1 MAKKKT
7 GGSGPSSPFNGP
19 TGIRHGFGE
28 GEWNSNQKAKLR
40 GETPGAAS
48 SSSLPQ
54 MRASAP
60 SAAHPADMREKVS
73 MPGGAATTLGSRRFE
88 VGGTL
93 PPSNSP
99 PSTSFQARYNP
110 GGGTGQSSSTATPA
124 APTATPAR
132 AATAAAH
139 RPRAARPATTAST
152 GRAMSLDENVA
163 RGGIDLRRPQ
173 EPTAIDRINAPIT
186 NAEARVGAPA
196 SRTSQ
201 MRVPPNMAV
210 ATQPGR
216 YQRAASS
223 PVNDGEDHTVRN
235 LGIGAAIVGG
245 GVLLA
250 TRSPRVAA
258 AAARATPAIGA
269 ALRSVGPRIAAA
281 APAMARGAVSA
292 VRSTAARVF
301 TRNSAQS
308 AARHVVG
315 TGASIL
321 APELAGRGVAAAT
334 GSEAAGNMARTATA
348 VGMGA
353 RGGPGG
359 ARNVATRVAAG
370 TVGSVALGE
379 GGGALGA
386 AIDRRIG
393 NGQGHGGESLLRSVG
408 SLTGAAAGA
417 GAVRGVQERR
427 AVAPAQAATNRT
439 PTARQLPAAQNR
451 TMPPPTGRTNPAVR
465 VAEST
470 NGSMSSNVTG
480 AVATRTVPPPV
491 GRPRTPVR
499 DSPTP
504 TDGNWD
510 AGLRRAGATRNN
522 GTPAIPPEGSAAT
535 DPRTQFDRRN
545 GEALQRE
552 IDSGVTVPT
561 VGVTSSRPARAT
573 PASLRST
580 ASGRSSSGNTAP
592 EITEVSGTI
601 PPSRAATAPLR
612 AHPGVPGTGRSFSD
626 QSLVPRGSGGRI
638 PTMAPNQNTADRTL
652 RSNDVNALRNRG
664 DINSGMASVAPVR
677 GDRALEPS
685 VQATPARRTPAPRRA
700 PAAAPETPGTP
711 VEATPAPVAAPE
723 APVRPAAG
731 TVRRPG
737 RGPTPSGA
745 TTGTAADLV
754 PSAQALNAAASRP
767 VAPSRSGGTPRR
779 RAAAP
784 EAPARESVPTIPPEA
799 ALPEGRTSVAEAL
812 RRRGAVQPA
821 PRGEFV
827 PRTNG
832 TLDEEGFAGPSGINH
847 GAFSHAKGGG
857 LVRGEPNLTPIK
869 SNHGFGRSNVKF

>member
-7 GGSGPSSPFNGP
+7 SGSGPSSPFNGP

-99 PSTSFQARYNP
+99 PGTSFQARYNP

-504 TDGNWD
+504 TDANWD
-510 AGLRRAGATRNN
+510 EGLRTRATR
-522 GTPAIPPEGSAAT
+522 GTRAPAAGSGET
-535 DPRTQFDRRN
+535 DPQPQFEQRNVEARRAQMN
-545 GEALQRE
+545 SATTARPPARRPDTSPSIEMTDADMTVPPRA
-552 IDSGVTVPT
+552 VTVP
-561 VGVTSSRPARAT
+561 PRA
-573 PASLRST
+573 P
-580 ASGRSSSGNTAP
+580 TAP
-592 EITEVSGTI
+592 
-601 PPSRAATAPLR
+601 PRAATVPPAP
-612 AHPGVPGTGRSFSD
+612 
-626 QSLVPRGSGGRI
+626 
-638 PTMAPNQNTADRTL
+638 
-652 RSNDVNALRNRG
+652 
-664 DINSGMASVAPVR
+664 
-677 GDRALEPS
+677 EPS
-685 VQATPARRTPAPRRA
+685 VQATPARRTPAPRRRA

-723 APVRPAAG
+723 VPVRPAAG

-737 RGPTPSGA
+737 RGATPAGA
-745 TTGTAADLV
+745 TTGIAAPATDRPDTAQMRAISDRAESASASRTAPVSDLPSGPGPARARNPNRLTPEEESALDAFNPGTTAPPPASDAPSPRRLRELDSLVAEQTRDASRSRPAGGAQRRAV
-754 PSAQALNAAASRP
+754 PSAADQIRARMAENQA
-767 VAPSRSGGTPRR
+767 
-779 RAAAP
+779 
-784 EAPARESVPTIPPEA
+784 APAR
-799 ALPEGRTSVAEAL
+799 
-812 RRRGAVQPA
+812 RGGDGYR
-821 PRGEFV
+821 PRF
-827 PRTNG
+827 NG
-832 TLDEEGFAGPSGINH
+832 MADEEGFAGPSGINH